1 MKQVTKK
8 QAPTSTKS
16 GMKVKRYTDMTPK
29 LEAAYGKALR
39 KARAKEVGG
48 AGNLP
53 RWRDASEN
61 LGKATDDVLTRRKRN
76 FAEITGGIT
85 VQEYADRFKINN
97 GKAKGDL
104 VWLSREGLVG
114 HYQEVRVMK
123 NGVRRRLTVYTP
135 RRKA

>member
-1 MKQVTKK
+1 MKQVTKNQVIEK
-8 QAPTSTKS
+8 PFRHHNIAAQIEGEIAAK
-16 GMKVKRYTDMTPK
+16 MH
-29 LEAAYGKALR
+29 EA
-39 KARAKEVGG
+39 VGLNP
-48 AGNLP
+48 NLP

-61 LGKATDDVLTRRKRN
+61 IGKATDDVLTRRKRN

-85 VQEYADRFKINN
+85 VQEYADRFKVNN

-135 RRKA
+135 RKSA